1 MNTNIQERFPEGL
14 LQASVDTRKAY
25 FFSKTINHPRLEKA
39 RLDTLALIGND
50 AGPDIIIVS
59 GPTGVGKT
67 TLARKIEE
75 SLLDAYRDRME
86 RNKGLLPVL
95 RVDAVATD
103 TDDKKFDWKDFYTRL
118 LQAFDEPCIAQK
130 QLFEDSIH
138 IERPLFPNS
147 SMNSPAA
154 LKRSAE
160 RTMHNRKLRVL
171 VIDEA
176 NHMFM
181 SEQQVC
187 QQFERIKSLS
197 LRSKATIVLVGTYD
211 LLRILEQSAQLV
223 RRSRVVHMSRYD
235 DYSSDDKKAFYSAL
249 YSFQSHMPFSVAPQL
264 HREAEYFYLKSAGCV
279 GILKDWLD
287 MVVENA
293 LEAGLETID
302 KEYADKHALSNVSL
316 KTVLEEA
323 FVGEN
328 KLKDIDLGDLR
339 KLLKKQRSGLEKSV
353 ADKPAIPVLKD
364 KMASKRGVSK
374 QIAKRNPKRDPVGVQ
389 HGLAL

>member
-1 MNTNIQERFPEGL
+1 MAANNQEHFPAEL
-14 LQASVDTRKAY
+14 LQSAVDTRKAY
-25 FFSKTINHPRLEKA
+25 FFGKTINHPRLEKA
-39 RLDTLALIGND
+39 RRDTLALIGNE
-50 AGPDIIIVS
+50 AGPDIIIVA

-67 TLARKIEE
+67 TLARKIED
-75 SLLDAYRDRME
+75 SLLHAYRDRME
-86 RNKGLLPVL
+86 RDRSMLPVL
-95 RVDAVATD
+95 RLDAVATD
-103 TDDKKFDWKDFYTRL
+103 THDKKFDWKDFYTRL
-118 LQAFDEPCIAQK
+118 LQAFDEPCVTQK
-130 QLFEDSIH
+130 RLFEENIY
-138 IERPLFPNS
+138 IERPLSLAS
-147 SMNSPAA
+147 SMNSLPA

-160 RTMHNRKLRVL
+160 KTMHMRKLRVL

-181 SEQQVC
+181 SEQQLRK
-187 QQFERIKSLS
+187 QFERIKSLS

-235 DYSSDDKKAFYSAL
+235 DYSPDDKKAFYSAL
-249 YSFQSHMPFSVAPQL
+249 YSFQCHMPFPVTPQL
-264 HREAEYFYLKSAGCV
+264 HLDAEYFYLKSAGCV

-287 MVVENA
+287 MAVENA

-302 KEYADKHALSNVSL
+302 KEYADRYALSNASL

-339 KLLKKQRSGLEKSV
+339 GMLRKHHEGFGKAAAAKTVIPGGKSEKLGVRKQVG
-353 ADKPAIPVLKD
+353 
-364 KMASKRGVSK
+364 KRD
-374 QIAKRNPKRDPVGVQ
+374 PKRDPIGAQ

>member
-1 MNTNIQERFPEGL
+1 MNTNIQEHFQKEL
-14 LQASVDTRKAY
+14 LQASIDTRKAY

-75 SLLDAYRDRME
+75 SLLNAYHDRME
-86 RNKGLLPVL
+86 RDKCLLPVL

-118 LQAFDEPCIAQK
+118 LQSFDEPCIAQK

-138 IERPLFPNS
+138 IERPLFPSS

-235 DYSSDDKKAFYSAL
+235 DYSPDDKKAFYSAL
-249 YSFQSHMPFSVAPQL
+249 YSFQRHMPFPVAPQL

-302 KEYADKHALSNVSL
+302 KEYADKYALSNVSL

-323 FVGEN
+323 FIGEN
-328 KLKDIDLGDLR
+328 KLKDIELGDLR
-339 KLLKKQRSGLEKSV
+339 KLLKKQRSGIEKLA
-353 ADKPAIPVLKD
+353 ADKPAATVPNNNPVGKQ
-364 KMASKRGVSK
+364 GVKK
-374 QIAKRNPKRDPVGVQ
+374 QVGKRNPKRDPVGVQ
-389 HGLAL
+389 HGLTF

>member
-1 MNTNIQERFPEGL
+1 MNSNTQDRFPEEL
-14 LQASVDTRKAY
+14 LHASVDTRKAY
-25 FFSKTINHPRLEKA
+25 FFGKTINHPRLEKA
-39 RLDTLALIGND
+39 RRDTLSLIGNE

-67 TLARKIEE
+67 TLASKIED
-75 SLLDAYRDRME
+75 SLLQAYRGRME
-86 RNKGLLPVL
+86 LDRSMLPVI

-118 LQAFDEPCIAQK
+118 LQAFEEPCIAQK
-130 QLFEDSIH
+130 QLFEDNIYVEWPISLAH
-138 IERPLFPNS
+138 
-147 SMNSPAA
+147 SMNTLPA

-160 RTMHNRKLRVL
+160 KTMHMRKLRVL

-181 SEQQVC
+181 SEQHLRK
-187 QQFERIKSLS
+187 QFERIKSLS
-197 LRSKATIVLVGTYD
+197 LRTKATIVLVGTYD

-223 RRSRVVHMSRYD
+223 RRSRVVHMARYD
-235 DYSSDDKKAFYSAL
+235 DYIRDDKKAFYSAL
-249 YSFQSHMPFSVAPQL
+249 YSFQCHMPFPGTPEL
-264 HREAEYFYLKSAGCV
+264 HLHAEYFYLKSAGCV

-287 MVVENA
+287 MAVENA
-293 LEAGLETID
+293 LEAGLETLD
-302 KEYADKHALSNVSL
+302 MEYVDRYALSNTSL
-316 KTVLEEA
+316 RTVLEEA

-339 KLLKKQRSGLEKSV
+339 TMLRRQSKNATSAIVVGAAEVKPSG
-353 ADKPAIPVLKD
+353 
-364 KMASKRGVSK
+364 KRGVRK
-374 QIAKRNPKRDPVGVQ
+374 QVGKRDPKRDPVGVQ